1 MFILVRKSSFFIF
14 DCFLLL
20 CYGLLSG
27 LLLSLNNNDNNNNKI
42 TIIIMMM
49 MMMMMMMIMM
59 MMIII
64 IIIIIVI
71 IPVIHGSS
79 GLLSF
84 TPVLKR
90 SRVL

>member
-49 MMMMMMMIMM
+49 MMMMMMMI
-59 MMIII
+59 

>member
-1 MFILVRKSSFFIF
+1 M
-14 DCFLLL
+14 
-20 CYGLLSG
+20 
-27 LLLSLNNNDNNNNKI
+27 
-42 TIIIMMM
+42 TPIIIMMM
-49 MMMMMMMIMM
+49 MMMMMM
-59 MMIII
+59 I